1 MTVLVLVAGGAG
13 LLGAAIAKGLLDGAD
28 RVVVA
33 DHFDDSGDGLAVK
46 EHRAERLERHPG
58 ASVERA
64 DLTDAA
70 VLEDLFARHRPAAVV
85 NAALFDPFRP
95 DAGALMKASRAAG
108 TGLFV
113 HLSTGAL
120 YAPGAETGVPAPEDE
135 EPDPKGD
142 IALTSKLIEERRLSE
157 LSLPFVNLRIFDVV
171 GPLFPPR
178 RFPVE
183 AFEAILSE
191 EEAFLHDE
199 RWRDFVHVDD
209 VVRAVAL
216 AQKRRPVGATLNV
229 GGGLAVNPRTFLSLL
244 ARKAGKE
251 PKVVVLPNAG
261 AGHPR
266 IAKLEAARE
275 LLGWS
280 PAYTL
285 DGICESIVKGRLAP
299 FEEQPTRGTTAPAW
313 GRPEPEEP
321 PKPVSRRELFDLFR
335 RPFRGGE
342 R

>member
-1 MTVLVLVAGGAG
+1 MLVLVAGGAG
-13 LLGAAIAKGLLDGAD
+13 LLGTAIAKGLLDEAD

-33 DHFDDSGDGLAVK
+33 DHFDDSGDGRAVK
-46 EHRAERLERHPG
+46 EHRAELFGKHPR
-58 ASVERA
+58 AAVERA
-64 DLTDAA
+64 DLSDAA
-70 VLEDLFARHRPAAVV
+70 VLEDLFSRHRPAAVV

-95 DAGALMKASRAAG
+95 DAGALMKASRSAG

-113 HLSTGAL
+113 HLSTGEL
-120 YAPGAETGVPAPEDE
+120 YAPGAETGLPASEDE
-135 EPDPKGD
+135 EPDAKGD
-142 IALTSKLIEERRLSE
+142 IALTSKLIEERRLAE
-157 LSLPFVNLRIFDVV
+157 LGLPFVSLRLFDVV

-191 EEAFLHDE
+191 EEAFLQDE

-209 VVRAVAL
+209 VVRAVVLAL
-216 AQKRRPVGATLNV
+216 GRRPVGATLNV
-229 GGGLAVNPRTFLSLL
+229 GGGLAVNPRTFLALL
-244 ARKAGKE
+244 ARKTGKE
-251 PKVVVLPNAG
+251 MTLTALPNAA

-266 IAKLEAARE
+266 IAKLDAARE
-275 LLGWS
+275 KLGWA
-280 PAYTL
+280 PVHTL
-285 DGICESIVKGRLAP
+285 DGICESIVKARIAP
-299 FEEQPTRGTTAPAW
+299 VDDLPSRGTTALSW

-321 PKPVSRRELFDLFR
+321 PKPVSRRQLFDLFR

>member
-1 MTVLVLVAGGAG
+1 VLVLVAGGAG
-13 LLGAAIAKGLLDGAD
+13 LLGTAIAKGLLDEAD

-33 DHFDDSGDGLAVK
+33 DHFDDSGDGRAVK
-46 EHRAERLERHPG
+46 EHRAESFDKHPR
-58 ASVERA
+58 AAVERA
-64 DLTDAA
+64 DLSDAA
-70 VLEDLFARHRPAAVV
+70 ALEDLFARHRPAAVV

-95 DAGALMKASRAAG
+95 DAGALMKASRNAG

-120 YAPGAETGVPAPEDE
+120 YAPGAEPGVPAAEDE
-135 EPDPKGD
+135 EPDAKGD
-142 IALTSKLIEERRLSE
+142 IALTSKLIEERRLAE
-157 LSLPFVNLRIFDVV
+157 LALPFVSLRLFDVV

-191 EEAFLHDE
+191 EEAFLPDE

-209 VVRAVAL
+209 VVRAVVL
-216 AQKRRPVGATLNV
+216 VLNRRPIGATLNV
-229 GGGLAVNPRTFLSLL
+229 GGGLAVNPRTFLALL

-251 PKVVVLPNAG
+251 PTVTALPNA
-261 AGHPR
+261 APGHPR
-266 IAKLEAARE
+266 IAKLDAAWE
-275 LLGWS
+275 KLGWA
-280 PAYTL
+280 PVTTL
-285 DGICESIVKGRLAP
+285 DGICESIVTARLSPLDAP
-299 FEEQPTRGTTAPAW
+299 PSRGTTAPSW

>member
-1 MTVLVLVAGGAG
+1 MLVLVAGGAG
-13 LLGAAIAKGLLDGAD
+13 LLGSAIAKGLLDEAD
-28 RVVVA
+28 RVVAA
-33 DHFDDSGDGLAVK
+33 DFFDDSGDGRAVK

-58 ASVERA
+58 VTVERA

-70 VLEDLFARHRPAAVV
+70 VLEELFARHRPAAVV
-85 NAALFDPFRP
+85 SAALFDPFRP
-95 DAGALMKASRAAG
+95 DAGTLMRASRAAG

-113 HLSTGAL
+113 HLSTGEL
-120 YAPGAETGVPAPEDE
+120 YAPGSAPGLPAPEDE
-135 EPDPKGD
+135 EPDAKGD

-157 LSLPFVNLRIFDVV
+157 LGLPFVNLRLFDVV

-191 EEAFLHDE
+191 EEAFLPDE

-209 VVRAVAL
+209 AVRAVVLAL
-216 AQKRRPVGATLNV
+216 KLRPVGETLNV

-251 PKVVVLPNAG
+251 AVVTALPSA
-261 AGHPR
+261 ATGHPR

-275 LLGWS
+275 RLGWA

-299 FEEQPTRGTTAPAW
+299 LEAQPSRETTAPSW

>member
-1 MTVLVLVAGGAG
+1 LTVRVLVAGGAG
-13 LLGAAIAKGLLDGAD
+13 LLGSAVATGLLAEGN
-28 RVVVA
+28 RVVAA
-33 DHFDDSGDGLAVK
+33 DHFDDSGDGRVVK
-46 EHRAERLERHPG
+46 EHRAELLDAHAG
-58 ASVERA
+58 AAVERA
-64 DLTDAA
+64 DLSDAG
-70 VLEDLFARHRPAAVV
+70 DLARLFERHRPAAVV

-113 HLSTGAL
+113 HLSTGEL
-120 YAPGAETGVPAPEDE
+120 YAPGAAPGVPAPEE
-135 EPDPKGD
+135 EAPDARGD
-142 IALTSKLIEERRLSE
+142 IALTSRLIEERRLAE
-157 LSLPFVNLRIFDVV
+157 LGLPFVNLRLFDVV

-191 EEAFLHDE
+191 EEAFLQDE

-209 VVRAVAL
+209 VVRAVTLAL
-216 AQKRRPVGATLNV
+216 TRRPVGATLNV
-229 GGGLAVNPRTFLSLL
+229 GGGLAVNPRTFLALL

-251 PKVVVLPNAG
+251 TNLTVLPPA
-261 AGHPR
+261 APGHPR
-266 IAKLEAARE
+266 IAALDAAWQS
-275 LLGWS
+275 LGWA
-280 PAYTL
+280 PTYTL
-285 DGICESIVKGRLAP
+285 DGLCESIVRARLSPSA
-299 FEEQPTRGTTAPAW
+299 APAPRRATDPSW
-313 GRPEPEEP
+313 GHPEPEEP